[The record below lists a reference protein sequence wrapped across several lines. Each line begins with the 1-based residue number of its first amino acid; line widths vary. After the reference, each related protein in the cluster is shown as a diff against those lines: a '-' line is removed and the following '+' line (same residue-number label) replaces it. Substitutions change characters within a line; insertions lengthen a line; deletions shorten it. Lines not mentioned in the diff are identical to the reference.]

1 MNLKNLKLIL
11 VTVLVVASMLAVP
24 AARVSAASAELSASG
39 PTHIL
44 FAKNATSAEV
54 TGTLAANSKVQYI
67 LWAYYGQLLE
77 VSLSASEGGTL
88 SVTSLAGMTLSGV
101 AGTGSSTSFRGYLPR
116 TGNYLLTI
124 SSGSKAISYSMD
136 VMIPQRISFLWGTT
150 SAALTGSL
158 KAQTSHNYILRA
170 VKDQWLEINITPD
183 VAENRPQVIVYGVDG
198 TVLQSGMGEATNF
211 KGLLPLSQDY
221 FVTVRAG
228 EKDVAFSMKVIIP
241 RRITFTSG
249 TSTASFSSWLAAGQ
263 YQYYVLKGE
272 KGQTLTLTATPGAS
286 LGLEI
291 KGADGTTFN
300 SGSIVGGAFS
310 GKLPASQD
318 YFITVK
324 AGVKG
329 VTHKLVVALK

>member
-11 VTVLVVASMLAVP
+11 VTVLAIASMLAVP
-24 AARVSAASAELSASG
+24 AARVSAASVDLSASG
-39 PTHIL
+39 PIHIL

-67 LWAYYGQLLE
+67 LRAFYGQLLE

-88 SVTSLAGMTLSGV
+88 SVTSLAGTTLSGV

-124 SSGSKAISYSMD
+124 SAGSKAISYSMY
-136 VMIPQRISFLWGTT
+136 VMIPQRISFQWGTT
-150 SAALTGSL
+150 SATLTGSL
-158 KAQTSHNYILRA
+158 KAHESHNYILRA
-170 VKDQWLEINITPD
+170 AKDQWMEINLTPD
-183 VAENRPQVIVYGVDG
+183 VAENRPQIIVYGVDG
-198 TVLQSGMGEATNF
+198 TVLQSGMGEAVSF

-228 EKDVAFSMKVIIP
+228 EKDVAFSMNVIIP
-241 RRITFTSG
+241 RRLSFTSG

-263 YQYYVLKGE
+263 NQYYVLKGD
-272 KGQTLTLTATPGAS
+272 KGQTLTVTATPGTS

-300 SGSIVGGAFS
+300 SGSIVGGAFN
-310 GKLPASQD
+310 GKLPSSQD

-329 VTHKLVVALK
+329 ITHQLVVSLK

>member
-1 MNLKNLKLIL
+1 MNHKNSKLIL
-11 VTVLVVASMLAVP
+11 VTMIIIAAILAVP
-24 AARVSAASAELSASG
+24 AGRVSAASADFSASG

-44 FAKNATSAEV
+44 FASGATSAEV

-67 LWAYYGQLLE
+67 LRAFYGQLLE

-88 SVTSLAGMTLSGV
+88 AVTSLAGTTLSGV

-116 TGNYLLTI
+116 TGNYILTI

-136 VMIPQRISFLWGTT
+136 VMIPQRISFQWGTT
-150 SAALTGSL
+150 SATLTGSL

-170 VKDQWLEINITPD
+170 AKDQWMDVTITPD
-183 VAENRPQVIVYGVDG
+183 AAANAPQVIVYGVDG
-198 TVLQSGMGEATNF
+198 TVLQSGMGEALSF
-211 KGLLPLSQDY
+211 HGLLPLSEDY

-228 EKDVAFSMKVIIP
+228 DKDVAFTMNVVIP
-241 RRITFTSG
+241 ARISFAAGATSAAYSG
-249 TSTASFSSWLAAGQ
+249 WLAAGQ
-263 YQYYVLKGE
+263 NQYYVLKGE

-300 SGSIVGGAFS
+300 SGQIVGGTFS
-310 GKLPASQD
+310 GKLPVSQD

-324 AGVKG
+324 AGVKA
-329 VTHKLVVALK
+329 VRFSLQVALK